1 MSLRQR
7 GQRASESTNEGG
19 SGGVYNTSPSSS
31 GGGGYGY
38 GASPP
43 SAASSGGGVAVNNAN
58 PYGGGGGYYGA
69 SPTSASSTGG
79 GGYNTSPGGGVT
91 AAVSSTN
98 TYGAATTPRAYPNT
112 SAGYGGAAYNNSNN
126 NPAVASPYASSNM
139 SGYSAAPAYN
149 AGGYGGASSSSG
161 SPMAYN
167 TNNAAAYGNTVTA
180 GAGYG
185 GYSNSGGSTTG
196 SSASTNPFHASSK
209 KKSSFNLGSITNN
222 ILPLLLGLTICT
234 LTATTIH
241 FRRSMLQTQ
250 TQIELSKETIQTH
263 HKRSTQRF
271 QSNREKLDQEKANLM
286 ESNERIKGQITK
298 LSQLHKELSD
308 KNSHFLQSLNAQEV
322 GKQSIMKKID
332 HMKYKLE
339 DMVDE
344 LEKYTSMLNGKV
356 EVEEYSKKRE
366 RALWD
371 VVGRL
376 ESKIGRE
383 SWREAEEWFG
393 PGPHKVEIDL
403 EYPKVNTADAPS
415 TWPRTRN
422 KIILEM
428 APLDLMPHSVNLFL
442 QQVHHGLWD
451 GNELTANP
459 EHIMSFGYHRA
470 SAHEGFVDKALETVS
485 FQEYSNKY
493 PHVQWTVGFMGRPS
507 GPDFYINKKDNS
519 VAHGPG
525 GQANFDDMHNEADP
539 CFAKVVEGLDVLNE
553 INDIPVDK
561 QHGYELS
568 YPVKIVSARVMAQRN
583 NNSFDDHQGGAG
595 GGGGGSY
602 EGVQHGRKFNGED
615 KIMPQPI
622 DETPH
627 TY

>member
-19 SGGVYNTSPSSS
+19 SGGVYNSSPSSG

-58 PYGGGGGYYGA
+58 SYGGGGGYYGA
-69 SPTSASSTGG
+69 SPTSASTAG
-79 GGYNTSPGGGVT
+79 GGYNTSPSSAGGGGVT
-91 AAVSSTN
+91 AAASSAN
-98 TYGAATTPRAYPNT
+98 TYGAATTPRAYPNA
-112 SAGYGGAAYNNSNN
+112 SAGYGGAYNNSN

-149 AGGYGGASSSSG
+149 AGGYGGASSSAG

-185 GYSNSGGSTTG
+185 GYSNNSGSTG
-196 SSASTNPFHASSK
+196 GLSSATTNPFHTS

-241 FRRSMLQTQ
+241 FRRSMLQTH

-286 ESNERIKGQITK
+286 ESNARIEGQITK

-308 KNSHFLQSLNAQEV
+308 KNSHFMESLNAQEV

-383 SWREAEEWFG
+383 SWREAEEW
-393 PGPHKVEIDL
+393 
-403 EYPKVNTADAPS
+403 
-415 TWPRTRN
+415 
-422 KIILEM
+422 
-428 APLDLMPHSVNLFL
+428 
-442 QQVHHGLWD
+442 
-451 GNELTANP
+451 
-459 EHIMSFGYHRA
+459 
-470 SAHEGFVDKALETVS
+470 
-485 FQEYSNKY
+485 
-493 PHVQWTVGFMGRPS
+493 
-507 GPDFYINKKDNS
+507 
-519 VAHGPG
+519 
-525 GQANFDDMHNEADP
+525 
-539 CFAKVVEGLDVLNE
+539 
-553 INDIPVDK
+553 
-561 QHGYELS
+561 
-568 YPVKIVSARVMAQRN
+568 
-583 NNSFDDHQGGAG
+583 
-595 GGGGGSY
+595 
-602 EGVQHGRKFNGED
+602 
-615 KIMPQPI
+615 
-622 DETPH
+622 
-627 TY
+627 